1 MCQSRPG
8 KWFVRIFASRAAI
21 RRRRRRGGVLVVVHL
36 LFIRQ
41 SSVVHNGVGERIE
54 IGRRFGFQL
63 FRVEATQVRP
73 GPKGSLKDGGAMFK
87 FPAAT

>member
-1 MCQSRPG
+1 MRQSRPG

-21 RRRRRRGGVLVVVHL
+21 RRRRRGGVLVVVHL